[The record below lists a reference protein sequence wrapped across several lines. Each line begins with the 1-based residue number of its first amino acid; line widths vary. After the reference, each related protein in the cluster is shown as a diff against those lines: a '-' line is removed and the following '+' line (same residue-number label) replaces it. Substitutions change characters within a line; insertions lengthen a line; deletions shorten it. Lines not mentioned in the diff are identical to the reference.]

1 MRACDPQAAPP
12 SKVGPSPYTGHLP
25 NKTPGVT
32 TPRGVGVI
40 NSPGAN
46 SPDTR
51 RATNP
56 QGSVGQGDIKWPHSA
71 VGAPAGALP
80 GGIDTGGSSLAAN
93 HLVTFAA
100 SKLITMQTG
109 LTRAVSWLITKSL
122 WPPAEQT
129 LSPTKPRPTVLATA
143 QKVIVSMVDRL

>member
-1 MRACDPQAAPP
+1 MRATTRRRPH
-12 SKVGPSPYTGHLP
+12 SPRWGHRHIRGISP
-25 NKTPGVT
+25 TNPGGHSN
-32 TPRGVGVI
+32 PGVGVI
-40 NSPGAN
+40 DSPGAD

-56 QGSVGQGDIKWPHSA
+56 QGYVGQGDIEWPHST
-71 VGAPAGALP
+71 VGAPAGTPP

-93 HLVTFAA
+93 HRVTFAA
-100 SKLITMQTG
+100 SKLITMQPG
-109 LTRAVSWLITKSL
+109 LTRAVSWLITKSP

-129 LSPTKPRPTVLATA
+129 LSPTKPRPIALAIA